1 MRSIVCDTGPLN
13 YLIQIECIDVVGTLF
28 KPVLLPD
35 SCHRELFDMMAPEPV
50 RQWASELPEWVN
62 IPCCER
68 SSGGPYR
75 GLSLADSD
83 VLAIA
88 AETNSVLLM
97 DDLAGR
103 RYAHSVGLPVVG
115 TLGLLE
121 IAARKK
127 LTSLKESLSRL
138 QQTNI
143 RIAEELYLQ
152 ILERN
157 PGLP

>member
-13 YLIQIECIDVVGTLF
+13 YLIQIECIDVVGIRF

-62 IPCCER
+62 IRCCER

-88 AETNSVLLM
+88 AETNSVLLYLYASTFRISSDTAM
-97 DDLAGR
+97 GGLNVAWASCPCPSAGR
-103 RYAHSVGLPVVG
+103 LRRNGGNPD
-115 TLGLLE
+115 LLIE
-121 IAARKK
+121 ASRKSGMVFPE
-127 LTSLKESLSRL
+127 TPAS
-138 QQTNI
+138 N
-143 RIAEELYLQ
+143 
-152 ILERN
+152 
-157 PGLP
+157 

>member
-1 MRSIVCDTGPLN
+1 
-13 YLIQIECIDVVGTLF
+13 
-28 KPVLLPD
+28 
-35 SCHRELFDMMAPEPV
+35 
-50 RQWASELPEWVN
+50 
-62 IPCCER
+62 
-68 SSGGPYR
+68 
-75 GLSLADSD
+75 

-103 RYAHSVGLPVVG
+103 RYAHSGGLPVVG

-127 LTSLKESLSRL
+127 LTSLKESISRL

-157 PGLP
+157 PGFP